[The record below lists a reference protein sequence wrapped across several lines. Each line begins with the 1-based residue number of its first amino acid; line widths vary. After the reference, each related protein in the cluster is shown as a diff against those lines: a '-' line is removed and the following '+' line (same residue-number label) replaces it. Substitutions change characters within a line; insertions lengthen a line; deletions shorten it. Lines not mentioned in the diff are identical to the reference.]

1 MNRIQELHSLSNDE
15 IISRIQNI
23 LSNTNFTLLSFD
35 RNHQVFGNMVVVIS
49 NGQKNYQFVTDR
61 GEISCNNNFLLD
73 NSYHIAG
80 EDDTP
85 VYLITEI
92 TKIINSQ

>member
-1 MNRIQELHSLSNDE
+1 MLPNDE

-23 LSNTNFTLLSFD
+23 LYNTNFTLLSFD
-35 RNHQVFGNMVVVIS
+35 RNQLVFGNMIVNIS

-61 GEISCNNNFLLD
+61 GEIFCNNKFLLG

-80 EDDTP
+80 QDDTP

-92 TKIINSQ
+92 SKIIHFEQT